1 MREVYFSLEEN
12 EWGGWG
18 GGRTKTFSISL
29 VSVVQRVCGISL
41 VSVLIAVM
49 VRSYHYVNE
58 LSDPRRTRPVNVR
71 RILEKVG
78 HVALRACKK
87 VRFQSQYLFSTC
99 VHT

>member
-1 MREVYFSLEEN
+1 MR
-12 EWGGWG
+12 G
-18 GGRTKTFSISL
+18 GGETKTFSISL
-29 VSVVQRVCGISL
+29 VSVVQMVRGVSL

-58 LSDPRRTRPVNVR
+58 LSDPRCTGPVNVR

-78 HVALRACKK
+78 HVGPRVCKK
-87 VRFQSQYLFSTC
+87 VTFLSRYLFTTC